1 MWSYFGGLL
10 MVAVAGLLWVG
21 VGVAVSRC
29 SARGWRYDI
38 AQGLSCLGAVLI
50 CGAILAVNRLRA
62 GTVEFSRFGFLISC
76 FAGVANFYTNI
87 LVAQA
92 MRRGP
97 NGLVWGI
104 VESALIGPFL
114 MSVIFFGEQ
123 PGVIQVAGLLL
134 ILCGVLAMGIAK
146 DEKASIRSQR
156 ASKSWVAFAFG
167 ALLLAMTTQSFN
179 TLPSYFPEMGSNDA
193 VVRTFGLYF
202 GGLAG
207 FAFTTLPGMIR
218 RRDFGGRGEWT
229 IAVTVMALNTS
240 AGLFFFYRGM
250 DLLVAAGR
258 AGLGCPLAIGV
269 CVIGFSLYSLLI
281 LKEKFPRASLA
292 GLGAAC
298 LGIILIAIR

>member
-1 MWSYFGGLL
+1 MWSYFGGFLL
-10 MVAVAGLLWVG
+10 VTVAGILWIG
-21 VGVAVSRC
+21 VGIAVSRC
-29 SARGWRYDI
+29 SARGWNYGI

-50 CGAILAVNRLRA
+50 CAVLLAAGRFRA
-62 GTVEFSRFGFLISC
+62 EPAEFSWFGFLASC
-76 FAGVANFYTNI
+76 LAGVANFYTNI
-87 LVAQA
+87 LMAKA

-114 MSVIFFGEQ
+114 MSVVFFGEQ
-123 PGVIQVAGLLL
+123 PGAIQAAGLLL
-134 ILCGVLAMGIAK
+134 ILGGVLAMGIAK
-146 DEKASIRSQR
+146 DDRSSAR
-156 ASKSWVAFAFG
+156 GKGWLVFALG
-167 ALLLAMTTQSFN
+167 ALLLAMTTQCCN
-179 TLPSYFPEMGSNDA
+179 TLPSYFPEMGGNDA

-207 FAFTTLPGMIR
+207 FAFTSLPGMIR

-229 IAVTVMALNTS
+229 IAVTLTVLNTS

-250 DLLVAAGR
+250 DLLVGIGR

-281 LKEKFPRASLA
+281 LKEKFPRTSLA

-298 LGIILIAIR
+298 LGIILIAIRS

>member
-1 MWSYFGGLL
+1 MWSSFGGFL
-10 MVAVAGLLWVG
+10 MVTVAGLLWIG

-29 SARGWRYDI
+29 SARGWNYSI
-38 AQGLSCLGAVLI
+38 AQGFSCLGAVLI
-50 CGAILAVNRLRA
+50 CGAILAA
-62 GTVEFSRFGFLISC
+62 GRSRPGAAEFSRFGFVISC
-76 FAGVANFYTNI
+76 LAGVANFYTNI

-114 MSVIFFGEQ
+114 MGVIFFGEK
-123 PGVIQVAGLLL
+123 PGMIQLAGLLL
-134 ILCGVLAMGIAK
+134 ILGGVLAMGVAK
-146 DEKASIRSQR
+146 DEKNPGRRKGWLAL
-156 ASKSWVAFAFG
+156 AFG
-167 ALLLAMTTQSFN
+167 ALLLAMTTQCCN

-193 VVRTFGLYF
+193 VVRTCGLYS
-202 GGLAG
+202 GGAIG
-207 FAFTTLPGMIR
+207 FALTTLPGMIR

-229 IAVTVMALNTS
+229 IAAILMVLNTS

-250 DLLVAAGR
+250 DLLVEIGL

-281 LKEKFPRASLA
+281 LKEKCARASLA
-292 GLGAAC
+292 GLGAVC